1 MKQKT
6 TLSPKNQFYTMLNE
20 IKKLHDSG
28 LVVARTIYDE
38 LFSTGKIT
46 MSYMQFTVYFNRE
59 IKIKNKEHQT
69 VKTSIKEITAP
80 AVAEVTP
87 EEDNDG
93 PLIFNVGGK
102 GDKKRFNP
110 HAHGIDPS
118 RIL

>member
-38 LFSTGKIT
+38 LFSTGKIS

-59 IKIKNKEHQT
+59 IKNKEHQT

-87 EEDNDG
+87 EEDNEG
-93 PLIFNVGGK
+93 PIIVTVGGTS
-102 GDKKRFNP
+102 KKPFNP
-110 HAHGIDPS
+110 HTTKIDPS